1 MRTKIGLSL
10 LVAAFVAVALTS
22 VAFAQGGGK
31 QNQQQATLKANLA
44 PLNNSGASGTATLSL
59 SGTDLTIDVDSK
71 GLSPE
76 LPHAQHIHG
85 KDQAISECPTLNAET
100 DKDGDGLLNTA
111 EGLPAYGP
119 IQVSLTTTGDTS
131 PSSGLAVD
139 RFPVASKKGG
149 VVDYSRTFTIPGKV
163 AAQLA
168 DFHIVQHGIDL
179 NGNGEYD
186 FEAAGASELDP
197 SLPQEATIPA
207 NCGPISPVRG

>member
-10 LVAAFVAVALTS
+10 LVAAFMAVALTS

-71 GLSPE
+71 GLSPK

-100 DKDGDGLLNTA
+100 DTDGDGLLNTA

-131 PSSGLAVD
+131 PASGLAVD
-139 RFPVASKKGG
+139 RFPVASKKG
-149 VVDYSRTFTIPGKV
+149 VVDYSRTFTIPGKL
-163 AAQLA
+163 ATQLA

-179 NGNGEYD
+179 NGNSNYNLES
-186 FEAAGASELDP
+186 AVTTELHP

-207 NCGPISPVRG
+207 NYCPISPVIG